1 MKDIGIIV
9 ATTTNGGIGYKNS
22 LPWYIPEELKLFRNI
37 TTAVENEKKRN
48 CIIMGKNTWYSIPNK
63 PLKNRV
69 NIIISSNE
77 YENLKKDID
86 NNDNIIVV
94 RDFIDAIK
102 HLNITDS
109 IEKGFIIGGAQLYN
123 ECLEKNLDK
132 IKYVYMSLIF
142 DKNYECDKFIETK
155 LIYDNFI
162 INEEAV
168 ITTDKQIS
176 MKGINK
182 RFPVI
187 IDEPPDQISN

>member
-1 MKDIGIIV
+1 MKDVGIIV

-162 INEEAV
+162 INEEDV
-168 ITTDKQIS
+168 ITTDKYIS

-187 IDEPPDQISN
+187 IDEPPD